1 MKRLGFGISRVG
13 EVALNLDEE
22 LSIEI
27 NPWRGRLITLGVLM
41 GLAIVSGIVVYAFFL
56 RAESESLRPTEDLV
70 VGRATINA
78 NLIISGV
85 AEAQLES
92 DLTFRTSGRVEVV
105 NVTIGDV
112 VKEGDVLA
120 ALESEEL
127 DNSVASAQA
136 SLAGSRARLANLL
149 EGATDAELANAA
161 QSIVQAES
169 ALGNA
174 TRDLE
179 DLLDGPGETQ
189 ITADV
194 QAVVAAEAALND
206 ATRARQDLVD
216 GPTDVQITNANQAV
230 ISAQAALDQALR
242 DKQELLDGPTEA
254 QIAQAAQTVTSAQSN
269 LNLTERALQDLL
281 DGPTVAQSAAAEQAV
296 AAAEATLASAD
307 ASLDRLTSGPDAAA
321 VAAAESQIAAAQ
333 QGLTSATA
341 AQQSALSNV
350 DTAEAAL
357 LFAIGDYCAEV
368 AFSFLCSSPDEVP
381 LTGVEIDDLLVD
393 LVDPVTL
400 SDLLPEINGVLQ
412 ANLAYLSALNGVATA
427 NGAVVSA
434 QASLAAA
441 QANLTALLDGPSVED
456 VAAAEAAVTAAQEGL
471 TLAQINLA
479 ELLDGPSAD
488 DIANSRDAILT
499 AQAALDAAVA
509 SQGDLL
515 DGADAND
522 IARADG
528 AILTAQAALDA
539 AITAQEDLL
548 AGADGDD
555 FARADDGIRSARAAL
570 ETARSRF
577 ADLLDEPGFDD
588 VDQAEDTQRVA
599 EAAVD
604 AARAVFAETER
615 GARETQIDQE
625 RANVRNAELAVEA
638 ASIRL
643 RNSQIVSPFDGT
655 VAAVN
660 LTLGEFA
667 SSAAA
672 VPPIVL
678 LTPNLVVLDMAIGE
692 TDYPQVKLDQTGI
705 ALFDAL
711 PGRPF
716 PFRVTEIG
724 LAPTVTQGV
733 VTYAVTG
740 AILIPPD
747 SPRPAPGMSA
757 NGQIITDSLPDVLVV
772 PPRAIRRS
780 GGDQVV
786 DLRRNGEVVEQVV
799 VTGASDNN
807 NVQILEG
814 LSEGDTI
821 VVPALVGGGQAD
833 DAPDPT
839 LPAGIR

>member
-1 MKRLGFGISRVG
+1 M
-13 EVALNLDEE
+13 NLDEE
-22 LSIEI
+22 LAIEVS
-27 NPWRGRLITLGVLM
+27 PWRGRLITLGVLM
-41 GLAIVSGIVVYAFFL
+41 GLAIVVGIVVYAFFI
-56 RAESESLRPTEDLV
+56 REESESLRPTEDLV

-92 DLTFRTSGRVEVV
+92 DLTFRTSGRIESI
-105 NVTIGDV
+105 NVAIGDV
-112 VKEGDVLA
+112 VREGDVLA
-120 ALESEEL
+120 ALESKAL
-127 DNSVASAQA
+127 DNAVASAQA
-136 SLAGSRARLANLL
+136 GLGASRARLANLL

-161 QSIVQAES
+161 QTVAQAENGL
-169 ALGNA
+169 ANA

-179 DLLDGPGETQ
+179 DLLDGPSQTQ

-194 QAVVAAEAALND
+194 QAVAAAEGALND
-206 ATRARQDLVD
+206 ALRARQDLID
-216 GPTDVQITNANQAV
+216 GPTSVQITNANQAV
-230 ISAQAALDQALR
+230 VSAQTALDQAMR
-242 DKQELLDGPTEA
+242 ARQELLDGPTET
-254 QIAQAAQTVTSAQSN
+254 QLAQAAQGVAGAQAN
-269 LNLTERALQDLL
+269 LNATQRAHQDLL
-281 DGPTVAQSAAAEQAV
+281 DGPTAAQSAAAEQAV
-296 AAAEATLASAD
+296 AAAEASLASAE
-307 ASLDRLTSGPDAAA
+307 ASLDRVTSGPDAAA
-321 VAAAESQIAAAQ
+321 LAAAESQVAAAE

-350 DTAEAAL
+350 DTAEASL
-357 LFAIGDYCAEV
+357 LAAIGAYCAEV
-368 AFSFLCSSPDEVP
+368 VFSFLCSSPDEVP
-381 LTGVEIDDLLVD
+381 LTGVEIDDLLAD
-393 LVDPVTL
+393 LVDPVTPFM
-400 SDLLPEINGVLQ
+400 LLPEINGVLQ

-441 QANLTALLDGPSVED
+441 RANLTVLRDGPSVED

-471 TLAQINLA
+471 TLAQINLD

-488 DIANSRDAILT
+488 DIANSQDAVLT
-499 AQAALDAAVA
+499 AQAGLDAAVA
-509 SQGDLL
+509 SQNDLL
-515 DGADAND
+515 DGAEAND
-522 IARADG
+522 IAQADG
-528 AILTAQAALDA
+528 GVLTARAALDA
-539 AITAQEDLL
+539 AITGQEDLL

-555 FARADDGIRSARAAL
+555 FARADDSIRSARAAL
-570 ETARSRF
+570 NAAQSRL
-577 ADLLDEPGFDD
+577 ADLLDEPGFVD
-588 VDQAEDTQRVA
+588 VDRAEDTQRVG

-604 AARAVFAETER
+604 AARAVLAEVER
-615 GARETQIDQE
+615 GARDTQIEQE
-625 RANVRNAELAVEA
+625 RQGVRSAELAVEA
-638 ASIRL
+638 ALIRL
-643 RNSQIVSPFDGT
+643 EESQIISPFNGT

-672 VPPIVL
+672 LPPIVL
-678 LTPNLVVLDMAIGE
+678 LTPNLVVLSMAIGE
-692 TDYPQVKLDQTGI
+692 TDYPQVKLDQAGI

-733 VTYAVTG
+733 VTYPITG
-740 AILIPPD
+740 AIVIPPD

-757 NGQIITDSLPDVLVV
+757 NGQIITDSLPDVIAV

-786 DLRRNGEVVEQVV
+786 DVRRDGEVVEQII

-821 VVPALVGGGQAD
+821 VLPALIGGAQAD